1 MSVSGYARCGTLV
14 GMSDDLT
21 ALGGGPTPIPTDSR
35 AGAAQLE
42 AIAVDPE
49 VTGAR
54 FVTTELLAWCPVTRQ
69 PDHYHCTID
78 LVPLAGKSI
87 ETKTLKLYLA
97 SWRDDGI
104 FGENLAAAIARDLA
118 AATDAAITVE
128 LTQNVRGGIE
138 LSATAR
144 A

>member
-1 MSVSGYARCGTLV
+1 M
-14 GMSDDLT
+14 
-21 ALGGGPTPIPTDSR
+21 
-35 AGAAQLE
+35 
-42 AIAVDPE
+42 
-49 VTGAR
+49 
-54 FVTTELLAWCPVTRQ
+54 
-69 PDHYHCTID
+69 
-78 LVPLAGKSI
+78 PLAGKSI

>member
-1 MSVSGYARCGTLV
+1 
-14 GMSDDLT
+14 MSDDLT
-21 ALGGGPTPIPTDSR
+21 ALGGGPSPIPADSR

-49 VTGAR
+49 VTSAR

-69 PDHYHCTID
+69 PDHYQCAIE
-78 LVPLAGKSI
+78 LVPTNGKSI

-97 SWRDDGI
+97 SWREDGI

-118 AATDAAITVE
+118 AATGAEVTVD

-138 LSATAR
+138 LSATAK